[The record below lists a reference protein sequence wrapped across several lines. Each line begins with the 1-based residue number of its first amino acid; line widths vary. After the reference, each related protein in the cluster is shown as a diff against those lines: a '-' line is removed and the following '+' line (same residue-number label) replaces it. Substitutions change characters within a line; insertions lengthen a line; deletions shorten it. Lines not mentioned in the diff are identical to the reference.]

1 MVYSGGV
8 EVSSETV
15 NFSIDATLNITKN
28 DINKFSLYPNPN
40 SLGYL
45 NILSKSTKTFQ
56 ANVYDILGKKVIS
69 KSVKNNKLNIS
80 ELNNGVYIIKLIQG
94 QTTTIKKLVVK

>member
-1 MVYSGGV
+1 M
-8 EVSSETV
+8 
-15 NFSIDATLNITKN
+15 N
-28 DINKFSLYPNPN
+28 
-40 SLGYL
+40 
-45 NILSKSTKTFQ
+45 
-56 ANVYDILGKKVIS
+56 DILGKKVIS